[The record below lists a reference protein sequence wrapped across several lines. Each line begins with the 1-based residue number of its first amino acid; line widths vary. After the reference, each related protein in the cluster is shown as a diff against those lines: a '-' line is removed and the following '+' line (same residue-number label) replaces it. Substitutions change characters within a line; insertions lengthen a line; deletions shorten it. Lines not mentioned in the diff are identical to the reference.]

1 MDLAQMCKLRAA
13 IAGLVKLMEDTQ
25 HGVHG
30 VLAHKLVEMGF
41 TQRLAHAQIH
51 SLNSMD

>member
-1 MDLAQMCKLRAA
+1 MDLAQMCKLKVVTE
-13 IAGLVKLMEDTQ
+13 GLVKLTEGTQ

-30 VLAHKLVEMGF
+30 VLAHRLVEMVF
-41 TQRLAHAQIH
+41 TQRHAHVQIH